1 MACLKPPGE
10 TQRETPTIV
19 ALGFL
24 GARNISHLGYSSIF
38 PHIVGDIF
46 ENIPESERD

>member
-1 MACLKPPGE
+1 MARLKPPGG
-10 TQRETPTIV
+10 TQRETLTIF

-24 GARNISHLGYSSIF
+24 GARNIPHLGYSSIF